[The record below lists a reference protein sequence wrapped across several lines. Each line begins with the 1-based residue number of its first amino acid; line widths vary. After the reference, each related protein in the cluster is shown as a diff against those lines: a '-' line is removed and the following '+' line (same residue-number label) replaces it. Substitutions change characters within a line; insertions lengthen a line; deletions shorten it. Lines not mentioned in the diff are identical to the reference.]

1 MWVSFLC
8 LLRENGWRCAVEKE
22 VELLWR
28 RVGVSC
34 VCGAFYLAL
43 FLQYKA
49 QCALRVRELFNFLCF
64 GRLRGVRQMGAC

>member
-1 MWVSFLC
+1 M
-8 LLRENGWRCAVEKE
+8 
-22 VELLWR
+22 ELLWR